1 MRYLSVCSG
10 VGTDH
15 IAWEGLGWECVGF
28 AEIEAFPSAI
38 LAHRYPEIRN
48 YGDFTTI
55 PADIGSIDLLV
66 GGTPCQ
72 SFSVAG
78 QRAGLD
84 DPRGN
89 LTLEFARLARR
100 LRARWI
106 VWENV
111 PGVLSSDGG
120 RDFAAIL
127 TAFRECGYS
136 VCYRVLDAQHFG
148 VPQRRRRVFVVGYL
162 GDDWRPSAE
171 VLLEQASVRG
181 NPQAGSTKGQEVTS
195 TLGGGSG
202 SRGWSCDLDS
212 TTFIP
217 VQLPDISGTVTTTW
231 GAKNATN
238 HEEACSGA
246 LVHGYVPQVAPA
258 LLQDCGTKLRED
270 QSVLLGGTWWD
281 GTATSA
287 CIDATVN
294 DHRMPDKGR
303 FSAVLQPLPFGDMVA
318 PLDTVSQMHVAL
330 AARTYAFEVI
340 HQNKA
345 NALSVLD
352 YSPSLRA
359 GASHNSHL
367 ALLTE
372 VRGDT
377 PAASGTASRTVV
389 IEGNSWTRVT
399 FAHECDDQ
407 GACPHCLVAY
417 ADCPC
422 PKPTED
428 GMEYRWIDG
437 IMHARRP
444 TALAV
449 RTAQT
454 GANGIGVAEDVAH
467 TLDGAQGQAIAFI
480 ANDDAGDAGPLSPTL
495 RSGNNHASRA
505 NGGVMPAVAWTGSES
520 IQQGIRIGTVV
531 RRLTPRECERLQGLP
546 DDWTLVPW
554 RGKLA
559 PDSLRYKAIG
569 NGMAMPVLRW
579 IGERIAMV
587 ENARNA

>member
-55 PADIGSIDLLV
+55 PADIGPIDLLV

-100 LRARWI
+100 VRARWI

-111 PGVLSSDGG
+111 PGVLSSDQG

-127 TAFRECGYS
+127 TAFRDCGYS

-171 VLLEQASVRG
+171 VLLEQASMRG
-181 NPQAGSTKGQEVTS
+181 NPPKGREKGQEVAS

-202 SRGWSCDLDS
+202 SRDWSSDLDRA
-212 TTFIP
+212 TFIP

-246 LVHGYVPQVAPA
+246 LIHGYVPEQSPT
-258 LLQDCGTKLRED
+258 LQADCGSRVRNAD
-270 QSVLLGGTWWD
+270 VPLLAGTWWNGED
-281 GTATSA
+281 TAPCLTRKH
-287 CIDATVN
+287 
-294 DHRMPDKGR
+294 DHRMPDAGM
-303 FSAVLQPLPFGDMVA
+303 FSAVLQPMPFDLAQITSAFNYSQARPGDMVP
-318 PLDTVSQMHVAL
+318 PLNTVSQMHVCL
-330 AARTYAFEVI
+330 AI
-340 HQNKA
+340 K
-345 NALSVLD
+345 
-352 YSPSLRA
+352 
-359 GASHNSHL
+359 
-367 ALLTE
+367 
-372 VRGDT
+372 
-377 PAASGTASRTVV
+377 
-389 IEGNSWTRVT
+389 
-399 FAHECDDQ
+399 
-407 GACPHCLVAY
+407 
-417 ADCPC
+417 
-422 PKPTED
+422 
-428 GMEYRWIDG
+428 
-437 IMHARRP
+437 
-444 TALAV
+444 
-449 RTAQT
+449 TAQT
-454 GANGIGVAEDVAH
+454 SSNGIGVAEDVAY
-467 TLDGAQGQAIAFI
+467 TLDGAQGQAVA
-480 ANDDAGDAGPLSPTL
+480 LS
-495 RSGNNHASRA
+495 
-505 NGGVMPAVAWTGSES
+505 
-520 IQQGIRIGTVV
+520 TVV
-531 RRLTPRECERLQGLP
+531 RRLTARECERLQGLP
-546 DDWTLVPW
+546 DDWTLIPW
-554 RGKLA
+554 RGKPA
-559 PDSLRYKAIG
+559 PDAPRYRAIG

-579 IGERIAMV
+579 IGQRIALL
-587 ENARNA
+587 EKERNA

>member
-162 GDDWRPSAE
+162 GDNWRPSAE

-181 NPQAGSTKGQEVTS
+181 NPQAGSTKGQEVAS
-195 TLGGGSG
+195 TVGGGSG

-217 VQLPDISGTVTTTW
+217 VEIDASMVSAAVSSKWAKGSG
-231 GAKNATN
+231 GPAGD
-238 HEEACSGA
+238 EAYN
-246 LVHGYVPQVAPA
+246 LIHGYVPQ
-258 LLQDCGTKLRED
+258 EE
-270 QSVLLGGTWWD
+270 
-281 GTATSA
+281 
-287 CIDATVN
+287 
-294 DHRMPDKGR
+294 
-303 FSAVLQPLPFGDMVA
+303 LQPLPFDLAQITSKLNYSQERPGDMVP
-318 PLDTVSQMHVAL
+318 PLNTVSQMHVAL
-330 AARTYAFEVI
+330 AVRTYAFEVI

-372 VRGDT
+372 VRGDI

-407 GACPHCLVAY
+407 GASPHCLVAY

-422 PKPTED
+422 PGPTED
-428 GMEYRWIDG
+428 GMEYCWIDG
-437 IMHARRP
+437 IKHARRP

-505 NGGVMPAVAWTGSES
+505 NGGVMPAVAWTASES
-520 IQQGIRIGTVV
+520 IQQGIRMRTVV

-559 PDSLRYKAIG
+559 PDSHRYKAIG

-579 IGERIAMV
+579 IGQRIAMV
-587 ENARNA
+587 EVVGRSSRS

>member
-55 PADIGSIDLLV
+55 PADIGSIELLV

-181 NPQAGSTKGQEVTS
+181 NPQAGSTKGQEVAS

-202 SRGWSCDLDS
+202 RRGWCSDLDS

-238 HEEACSGA
+238 HEEACSRA
-246 LVHGYVPQVAPA
+246 LIHVYVPQVAAA

-281 GTATSA
+281 GSATSP

-303 FSAVLQPLPFGDMVA
+303 FSAVLQPMPF
-318 PLDTVSQMHVAL
+318 
-330 AARTYAFEVI
+330 
-340 HQNKA
+340 
-345 NALSVLD
+345 
-352 YSPSLRA
+352 
-359 GASHNSHL
+359 
-367 ALLTE
+367 
-372 VRGDT
+372 
-377 PAASGTASRTVV
+377 
-389 IEGNSWTRVT
+389 
-399 FAHECDDQ
+399 
-407 GACPHCLVAY
+407 
-417 ADCPC
+417 
-422 PKPTED
+422 
-428 GMEYRWIDG
+428 
-437 IMHARRP
+437 
-444 TALAV
+444 ALAV

-467 TLDGAQGQAIAFI
+467 TLDGAQGQAIAFT
-480 ANDDAGDAGPLSPTL
+480 ANDDGGDAGPLSPTL
-495 RSGNNHASRA
+495 RSGNQVASHA
-505 NGGVMPAVAWTGSES
+505 NGGVMPAVAWERPHYPTLTAGAPTDTSN
-520 IQQGIRIGTVV
+520 IQHGVRIRTVV

-559 PDSLRYKAIG
+559 PDGPRYKAIG
-569 NGMAMPVLRW
+569 NGMAVPVLRW
-579 IGERIAMV
+579 IGQRIAMV
-587 ENARNA
+587 EVVGRSSRS